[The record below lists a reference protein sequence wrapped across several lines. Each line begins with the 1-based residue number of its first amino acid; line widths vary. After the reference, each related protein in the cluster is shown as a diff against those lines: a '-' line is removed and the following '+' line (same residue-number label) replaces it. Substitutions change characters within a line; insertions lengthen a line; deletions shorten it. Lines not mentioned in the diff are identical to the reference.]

1 MSKDP
6 IPNKDPIAIGWVPN
20 VIGTLAFNILNK
32 DGTEIELADYLVH
45 HASSLDTSGQ
55 GRTEQVI
62 HSALCDINDQDID
75 PETFS
80 RYIRLLIYGEKNPT
94 TKNLEGK
101 IWEIKLVNSK
111 ANAKTDQ
118 LEGASSTLH
127 IDIVKKLQELINNSN
142 NSSNSRYPTSYID
155 NLSKEIEETLQ
166 NNEETENAFMADT
179 AKFTLQK
186 DGIFYIYPIERVL
199 LRGSGKVEPFEY
211 EKQQQVAEEFAIR
224 IKQLFHAHH
233 HHSTTDDFLSC
244 VPYHDNLEIPFEKLI
259 RNLKYSISHERR
271 LFLSK
276 GFTEKA
282 VANLIGLTAYGKTL
296 TKVCESNLL
305 KTKKNKIR
313 KNKSIPNIS
322 QHLEYFDNLK
332 TSVEAHKMA
341 NSNFMFHIL
350 GRPPLFMFPIYRALT
365 LLFPILIFTWI
376 SLNVLGKTNLFSIAD
391 TNIFTL
397 IKDNIPLIKDN
408 ITLSLLVATIAVTLT
423 SDLYSFFKYKEKKAT
438 FVYFF
443 LVTLPFSPFKFMYK
457 KLPLLDITGK
467 SPKHK
472 LQRYIFRAKERIATI
487 FRYQNPNK
495 KYWIPDAL
503 ITIFFIVLFYVYT
516 IYSKPINSFITALF
530 V

>member
-1 MSKDP
+1 MSKDS

-45 HASSLDTSGQ
+45 HASSLDKSGQ

-62 HSALCDINDQDID
+62 HSALCDINDQDIV

-111 ANAKTDQ
+111 ANAPTDQ

-127 IDIVKKLQELINNSN
+127 IDIVEKLQELINNSN
-142 NSSNSRYPTSYID
+142 KSSNSRYPTSYIND
-155 NLSKEIEETLQ
+155 LSKKIEETLQ
-166 NNEETENAFMADT
+166 KKNNEEIAFMADT

-199 LRGSGKVEPFEY
+199 LRGSGKVKPLED

-233 HHSTTDDFLSC
+233 HHSATDDFLSC

-305 KTKKNKIR
+305 KREYSSVT
-313 KNKSIPNIS
+313 NIS

-332 TSVEAHKMA
+332 TSVEAHKIA

-350 GRPPLFMFPIYRALT
+350 GRPPLFMFPLYRALT
-365 LLFPILIFTWI
+365 FLFPILIFTWI
-376 SLNVLGKTNLFSIAD
+376 SLNLFGISDLFSITD
-391 TNIFTL
+391 ENIITR
-397 IKDNIPLIKDN
+397 IKEN

-423 SDLYSFFKYKEKKAT
+423 SDLYSFFIKYKEKKAT

-457 KLPLLDITGK
+457 KLPLLDITGN

-472 LQRYIFRAKERIATI
+472 LQRYIFRGQEKIATI

-495 KYWIPDAL
+495 KHWIPDAL
-503 ITIFFIVLFYVYT
+503 ITMFFIVLFGVYT

-530 V
+530 